1 VTQAGSKIDSCKF
14 YFCKKSEN
22 CQLFPPHVLALPL
35 SPTNNAGI
43 ATAPLSHYTVE
54 DRGDNMAKGR
64 KILGCLSCLP
74 PMQRGQGQI
83 LSLLFWELFEEHL
96 NNLYKLIFCR

>member
-22 CQLFPPHVLALPL
+22 CQLFPPHMLALPH

-43 ATAPLSHYTVE
+43 ATAPLSYYTVE
-54 DRGDNMAKGR
+54 DRGDIMAKGR
-64 KILGCLSCLP
+64 KIQILGCLSCL
-74 PMQRGQGQI
+74 
-83 LSLLFWELFEEHL
+83 LYLLYREAKGRFYPCFSGNYLK
-96 NNLYKLIFCR
+96 NI